1 MQTFIT
7 VIITA
12 WLTMSILT
20 IAKDLAERNSRGKGM
35 LFIIFI
41 LAPIIM
47 ISEII
52 GKREEENRRWR
63 EFYKRWPKK

>member
-20 IAKDLAERNSRGKGM
+20 IAKDLADRNSRGKAM
-35 LFIIFI
+35 LILIFI
-41 LAPIIM
+41 AAPIVM
-47 ISEII
+47 VCEII
-52 GKREEENRRWR
+52 GEWEEENRRWR
-63 EFYKRWPKK
+63 EFDKRWPKN